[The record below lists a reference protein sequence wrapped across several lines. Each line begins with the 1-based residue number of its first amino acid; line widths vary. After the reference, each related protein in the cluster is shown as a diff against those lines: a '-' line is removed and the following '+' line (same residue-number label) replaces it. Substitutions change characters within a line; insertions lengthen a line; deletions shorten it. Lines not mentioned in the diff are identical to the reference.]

1 MDDIKPKLDEDAQEV
16 LTSLADSSKAA
27 DDDAELLYE
36 ATKVRPTNLDCLYL
50 LPNPFRQL
58 WFKSFV
64 LIENTDNQGNFKF
77 NSTYL
82 QQRL

>member
-50 LPNPFRQL
+50 FAQSVQAVVVQIVRTNR
-58 WFKSFV
+58 
-64 LIENTDNQGNFKF
+64 EH
-77 NSTYL
+77 
-82 QQRL
+82 R